1 MAACVVAARLL
12 LHPTARNPHSAPRTL
27 HSSPSV
33 PCGGIHVRVRTRR
46 WVLHLLSA
54 AFWAGKEGRDG
65 EVTLEEEDADAEEEA
80 RDPHWEV
87 STYR

>member
-1 MAACVVAARLL
+1 MRVGLL
-12 LHPTARNPHSAPRTL
+12 
-27 HSSPSV
+27 
-33 PCGGIHVRVRTRR
+33 VRVYVHVGSQCYTVGKGTCMRGCTCR

-87 STYR
+87 SSRLAACAGACW